1 NGPETQ
7 PLLEATGLVVGYG
20 TTVVVR
26 GLDLTVHPGEVV
38 ALLGPNGAGKTTTLL
53 ALAGE
58 LVPSAG
64 EIRMDGRPVRT
75 PCHRRARAGLGF
87 ITEERS
93 VFMGLTVADN
103 LRVAGVPV
111 AAVIELFPELEPFLK
126 RKAGALS
133 GGQQQMLA
141 LGRMLARQPRL

>member
-1 NGPETQ
+1 MSQPPPSPAESMKGPAGFRGRNGPETQ

-75 PCHRRARAGLGF
+75 PCHR
-87 ITEERS
+87 
-93 VFMGLTVADN
+93 
-103 LRVAGVPV
+103 
-111 AAVIELFPELEPFLK
+111 
-126 RKAGALS
+126 
-133 GGQQQMLA
+133 
-141 LGRMLARQPRL
+141 